1 MEEGYPESLLTRMLE
16 TYSPSGSEGEISKL
30 LAEEMKGL
38 GFKVSIDEV
47 GNVEGR
53 AGSGRPKI
61 LLCGH
66 MDTVEGFL
74 EVKKRGKV
82 IFGRGAVDAKS
93 PLAALVCGA
102 ARHIQAGGKGSLVVL
117 GVVDEEG
124 KSRGMKHYLS
134 RSTEIFDHAI
144 FGEPSG
150 AYAVTV
156 GYKGRL
162 LFRVKIAT
170 SAGHASAPQ
179 LFENAVYVGI
189 KVIERLRGLEAR
201 GTSEGSDLFEMPT
214 LAVTKMSG
222 GGVDN
227 TVPALC
233 EITVDVRVPPSRA
246 IQAVKEEVYRV
257 IADVPTGEAKIDV
270 ALEDENW
277 PYMEPPGS
285 KLVKAF
291 LDAIKVV
298 RGEEG
303 RLSRKT
309 GTSDVNDFVRR
320 FGTSAVVY
328 GPGNS
333 RLDHTPLEN
342 VSLQELQDSVAVV
355 EGALKR
361 LAS

>member
-1 MEEGYPESLLTRMLE
+1 MEDGYPESLLTKMLE
-16 TYSPSGSEGEISKL
+16 TYSPSGSEADISRL
-30 LAEEMKGL
+30 LAAEMESL
-38 GFKVSIDEV
+38 GFKVSVDEV

-53 AGSGRPKI
+53 AGSGSPKV

-82 IFGRGAVDAKS
+82 VFGRGAVDAKS
-93 PLAALVCGA
+93 PLAALICGA
-102 ARHIQAGGKGSLVVL
+102 ARHAQGGGKGSLTVL
-117 GVVDEEG
+117 AVVDEEG

-134 RSTEIFDHAI
+134 RSTELFNYAI

-162 LFRVKIAT
+162 LFKVNIAT

-179 LFENAVYVGI
+179 LFEKAVYVAINLIG
-189 KVIERLRGLEAR
+189 RLRELDAR
-201 GTSEGSDLFEMPT
+201 WTAEGGELFDMPT
-214 LAVTKMSG
+214 LAVTKISG
-222 GGVDN
+222 GREDN
-227 TVPALC
+227 TVPSQC
-233 EITVDVRVPPSRA
+233 DVVVDVRVPPSKT
-246 IQAVKEEVYRV
+246 IQEVKEQVQRA
-257 IADVPTGEAKIDV
+257 IADVAKGEAKV
-270 ALEDENW
+270 ETVLEDENW
-277 PYMEPPGS
+277 PFMEPPES
-285 KLVKAF
+285 RLVKAF
-291 LDAIKVV
+291 VDAIKDVK
-298 RGEEG
+298 GEEG

-309 GTSDVNDFVRR
+309 GTSDVNDFARR

-342 VSLQELQDSVAVV
+342 VSLPEFLDSIAVI
-355 EGALKR
+355 EGVLKR
-361 LAS
+361 LTH

>member
-1 MEEGYPESLLTRMLE
+1 MEDGYPEALLIKMLE
-16 TYSPSGSEGEISKL
+16 TYSPSGGEEKISAI
-30 LAEEMKGL
+30 LAEEMKRL
-38 GFKVSIDEV
+38 GFRVTIDEAR
-47 GNVEGR
+47 NVEGR
-53 AGSGRPKI
+53 IGSGKPKI

-93 PLAALVCGA
+93 PLAALILGA
-102 ARHIQAGGKGSLVVL
+102 AKHINGGGKGSLTLLAVT
-117 GVVDEEG
+117 DEEG
-124 KSRGMKHYLS
+124 KSMGMKHYLA
-134 RSTEIFDHAI
+134 RSKELYDFAI

-162 LFRVKIAT
+162 LFRIKITT

-179 LFENAVYVGI
+179 LFDNAVYIAMGL
-189 KVIERLRGLEAR
+189 IEKLRKLEADW
-201 GTSEGSDLFEMPT
+201 TAEGGDLFDMPT
-214 LAVTKMSG
+214 LAVTKIAG
-222 GGVDN
+222 GREDN
-227 TVPALC
+227 TVPSQC
-233 EITVDVRVPPSRA
+233 EVIVDVRVPPSKTILAMKERVYMA
-246 IQAVKEEVYRV
+246 ISELAK
-257 IADVPTGEAKIDV
+257 GEARV
-270 ALEDENW
+270 ETVLEDENW
-277 PYMEPPGS
+277 PFVEPPGS
-285 KLVKAF
+285 ELVRAF
-291 LDAIKVV
+291 VDAIKDAKGV
-298 RGEEG
+298 EG

-342 VSLQELQDSVAVV
+342 VSLEEYLDSIGII
-355 EGALKR
+355 EGVLKK
-361 LAS
+361 LSH

>member
-1 MEEGYPESLLTRMLE
+1 MEEGYPESLLTRMLQ
-16 TYSPSGSEGEISKL
+16 TYSPSGSEGEITIL
-30 LAEEMKGL
+30 LAEEMRGL
-38 GFKVSIDEV
+38 GFKVTVDEV

-53 AGSGRPKI
+53 AGSGSPKI

-93 PLAALVCGA
+93 PLTALICGG
-102 ARHIQAGGKGSLVVL
+102 ARHAQGGGKGSLVVL
-117 GVVDEEG
+117 AVVDEEG

-134 RSTEIFDHAI
+134 RSTEIFDYAL

-156 GYKGRL
+156 GYKGRM
-162 LFRVKIAT
+162 LFRINIST
-170 SAGHASAPQ
+170 STGHASAPQ

-189 KVIERLRGLEAR
+189 NVVERLRGLEAR
-201 GTSEGSDLFEMPT
+201 WTSEGGDLFNMPT

-222 GGVDN
+222 GGADN
-227 TVPALC
+227 TVPAQC
-233 EITVDVRVPPSRA
+233 EVVVDVRVPPTRTMLA
-246 IQAVKEEVYRV
+246 LKEEVHRV
-257 IADVPTGEAKIDV
+257 IADVPKGEAKVDV
-270 ALEDENW
+270 TLEDENW
-277 PYMEPPGS
+277 PYTEPPES

-291 LDAIKVV
+291 LESIKAVK
-298 RGEEG
+298 GEEG

-320 FGTSAVVY
+320 YGTSAAVY

-333 RLDHTPLEN
+333 KLDHTPLEN

-355 EGALKR
+355 EGVLKR
-361 LAS
+361 ISR

>member
-1 MEEGYPESLLTRMLE
+1 MEDGYPESLLTRMLE
-16 TYSPSGSEGEISKL
+16 TYSPSGSEGDISRL
-30 LAEEMKGL
+30 LAEEMKSR
-38 GFKVSIDEV
+38 GFKVSVDEV

-53 AGSGRPKI
+53 AGSGSPKI

-93 PLAALVCGA
+93 SLAALICGSA
-102 ARHIQAGGKGSLVVL
+102 GHIEKGGKGSLTIL
-117 GVVDEEG
+117 AVVDEEG
-124 KSRGMKHYLS
+124 KSRGIKHYLS
-134 RSTEIFDHAI
+134 RSTELFDCAI

-162 LFRVKIAT
+162 LFRVNIAT

-179 LFENAVYVGI
+179 LFENAVYVAMS
-189 KVIERLRGLEAR
+189 VIERLRELDAR
-201 GTSEGSDLFEMPT
+201 WTAEGGELFDMPT
-214 LAVTKMSG
+214 LAVTKISG
-222 GGVDN
+222 GREDN
-227 TVPALC
+227 TVPSHC
-233 EITVDVRVPPSRA
+233 EVAVDVRVPPSMTILALKEQVFRA
-246 IQAVKEEVYRV
+246 
-257 IADVPTGEAKIDV
+257 IADVAKGEAKV
-270 ALEDENW
+270 EAFLEDENW
-277 PYMEPPGS
+277 PFMEPPES

-291 LDAIKVV
+291 VDAVKSVK
-298 RGEEG
+298 GEEG

-342 VSLQELQDSVAVV
+342 VSLPEFLDSIAVI
-355 EGALKR
+355 EGVLKR
-361 LAS
+361 LTH